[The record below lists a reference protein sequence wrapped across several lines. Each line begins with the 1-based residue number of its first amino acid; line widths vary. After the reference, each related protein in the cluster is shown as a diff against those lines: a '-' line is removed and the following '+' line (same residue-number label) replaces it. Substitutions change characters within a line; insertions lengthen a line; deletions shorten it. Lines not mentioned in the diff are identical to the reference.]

1 MKTPHLYEFQF
12 KQKGVPY
19 YVDVEAHTINEA
31 INKANTIDHDF
42 ALVPKYDGADNA
54 IKRVVLFWDGSER
67 PYTRKD
73 IIFVFN
79 LTTKTEVENI
89 NKLKE

>member
-12 KQKGVPY
+12 KQKSVPY
-19 YVDVEAHTINEA
+19 YVDVEAHTIKEA

-42 ALVPKYDGADNA
+42 TLVPKYDGAEHQ

-67 PYTRKD
+67 SYTRKD

-79 LTTKTEVENI
+79 LTTKTEIANI
-89 NKLKE
+89 NKLK